1 MWERILWVLAGAS
14 LMFGLFT
21 FFQGRIDRWSIVG
34 LVCGIVF
41 ALIVVTIRRRKKG
54 CREKSKMD
62 SWQFV
67 VAFWLAEAAFWIG
80 VPLLVVLFIVACFK
94 WAERREK
101 QK

>member
-54 CREKSKMD
+54 
-62 SWQFV
+62 
-67 VAFWLAEAAFWIG
+67 
-80 VPLLVVLFIVACFK
+80 
-94 WAERREK
+94 
-101 QK
+101 